1 MPINKEIADGNFKS
15 EDFVLT
21 VNRYVDGRNA
31 IGGQIS
37 QKVLDCCLPNIIGMF
52 LSMIEKAPIGWV
64 NDNLV
69 NIIEDISALKS
80 IAKRVSHGV
89 LSQEL
94 LSKLTKISNDC
105 RQEILKN
112 MQELAVRKASESKGE
127 VVEIK
132 AEMDQRQ
139 LCC

>member
-37 QKVLDCCLPNIIGMF
+37 QKLLDCCLPNIIGIF
-52 LSMIEKAPIGWV
+52 LSMIEKASIGWV

-69 NIIEDISALKS
+69 DIIEDISALK
-80 IAKRVSHGV
+80 V
-89 LSQEL
+89 LL
-94 LSKLTKISNDC
+94 NALVTAC
-105 RQEILKN
+105 YLKN
-112 MQELAVRKASESKGE
+112 F
-127 VVEIK
+127 
-132 AEMDQRQ
+132 
-139 LCC
+139 